1 MGRSNAPHTVYERT
15 IMPNWCS
22 NNLLLY
28 SNNIDTLENIRKAFC
43 EDKLLDYL
51 LPMPEGLKNQ
61 EIALLSEEE
70 KEKLE
75 QHNLALYGSIDWYYW
90 TNKNWGTKWDVGA
103 DDPKAYE
110 KNDYG
115 VAENIDMN
123 KDEFKYS
130 MKLSFDSAWGP
141 PCEAIRKLHDHDV
154 WFILTYYEAAMGFC
168 GILSSNDE
176 DEWDTS
182 EAPEWMQEEFG
193 IEPEEDDDE
202 NDKESDN

>member
-1 MGRSNAPHTVYERT
+1 
-15 IMPNWCS
+15 MPNWCF
-22 NNLLLY
+22 NDLLLY
-28 SNNIDTLENIRKAFC
+28 SNNEDTLENIRKEFC
-43 EDKLLDYL
+43 ENKLLDYL

-61 EIALLSEEE
+61 EIASLSE
-70 KEKLE
+70 KEKERLE
-75 QHNLALYGSIDWYYW
+75 QHNIALYGSIDWYYW

-110 KNDYG
+110 NNDYG
-115 VAENIDMN
+115 VADNIDMN

-141 PCEAIRKLHDHDV
+141 PREAIEKLRDHDV
-154 WFILTYYEAAMGFC
+154 WFILTYYEGGIGFC

-182 EAPEWMQEEFG
+182 EAPEWIREEFG
-193 IEPEEDDDE
+193 MESEEDD
-202 NDKESDN
+202 KEETNV

>member
-1 MGRSNAPHTVYERT
+1 
-15 IMPNWCS
+15 MPNWCS

-28 SNNIDTLENIRKAFC
+28 SNNEDTLENIRKAFC

-51 LPMPEGLKNQ
+51 IPMPEGLKNQ
-61 EIALLSEEE
+61 EIASLSEKE

-110 KNDYG
+110 NNDYG
-115 VAENIDMN
+115 VADNIDMN

-141 PCEAIRKLHDHDV
+141 PREAIEKLRDHDV
-154 WFILTYYEAAMGFC
+154 WFILTYYEAGIGFC